1 MDMGIVDLVK
11 LRKTLLQI
19 FVSKIL
25 IFDLS
30 IFGILYSVV
39 WKLSINDYCFFRT
52 FDIVKKKKKKKKKEK
67 EKRVS
72 FPETSYPF
80 DESPLK

>member
-25 IFDLS
+25 IFDLY
-30 IFGILYSVV
+30 IQFGILYSVV

-52 FDIVKKKKKKKKKEK
+52 FDIVKKKKKK